1 MPRIVYER
9 KQQEGSL
16 TYAPPQSPL
25 TSSSSPYIMNYG
37 TESTPGSSSSR
48 ISPALLLFI
57 VILAAVV
64 FISGLLHLLIR
75 FLMRRPSTSIYDSN
89 TYTESSDSHAL
100 QRQLQQLFRLHDSG
114 LEQALVDALPVFYY
128 KEIIGLKEPFDCAVC
143 LCEFSHNDKL
153 RLLPT
158 CSHAFHISCIDTWLL
173 SNSTCPLCR
182 GSLVNTDLL
191 AGPRALNVDDSWRL
205 PSAFP
210 LNVENSVH
218 CGPKPAIDEEMD
230 SQKRVFSVRLGKF
243 RSLNEDEESRE
254 IKEETSSCCL
264 DSRRCYSMGSYQYVE
279 GDMDLQVALSAA
291 CPHGTRAVL
300 KNGNVRGRQY
310 RISSGDEE
318 GKKISGR
325 SRGESFSVSKIWLW
339 SKNSRGPSFPNAHS
353 NAHVV
358 ITRQPA
364 GVPNDGTIEEV

>member
-1 MPRIVYER
+1 MSRIVFER
-9 KQQEGSL
+9 KQQDGSL
-16 TYAPPQSPL
+16 TYSPPQSPL
-25 TSSSSPYIMNYG
+25 TSSSSPYI
-37 TESTPGSSSSR
+37 TPGSSSSR

-75 FLMRRPSTSIYDSN
+75 FLTRRPSTSIYDSN
-89 TYTESSDSHAL
+89 RYTESSDSHAL

-114 LEQALVDALPVFYY
+114 LEQSLVDALPVFYY

-182 GSLVNTDLL
+182 GSLVNTDIL
-191 AGPRALNVDDSWRL
+191 AGPRAPNLDDSWRL

-210 LNVENSVH
+210 INVENSAH
-218 CGPKPAIDEEMD
+218 CGPKPTIDEEMD

-243 RSLNEDEESRE
+243 RSLDEDGESKE
-254 IKEETSSCCL
+254 IEETSSCCL

-279 GDMDLQVALSAA
+279 GDMDLQVALSTS
-291 CPHGTRAVL
+291 GTHDARVVL

-339 SKNSRGPSFPNAHS
+339 SKNSRGPSFPNAHVVV
-353 NAHVV
+353 AH
-358 ITRQPA
+358 QPA
-364 GVPNDGTIEEV
+364 AVPNDGTIQEV

>member
-1 MPRIVYER
+1 MFRIAYER
-9 KQQEGSL
+9 KQQDGSL
-16 TYAPPQSPL
+16 TYAPPGSPL
-25 TSSSSPYIMNYG
+25 TSLSSPFIMNYS
-37 TESTPGSSSSR
+37 TESTPEPSSTR
-48 ISPALLLFI
+48 ISSALLLFI
-57 VILAAVV
+57 VILAVVV

-75 FLMRRPSTSIYDSN
+75 FLMRRPSTSIYDS
-89 TYTESSDSHAL
+89 TRYMESSDSHVL
-100 QRQLQQLFRLHDSG
+100 QRQLQQLFRLHDCG

-191 AGPRALNVDDSWRL
+191 AGPRALNLDDSWSV

-210 LNVENSVH
+210 TDVENSVH
-218 CGPKPAIDEEMD
+218 CGPKLAIDEEKG

-243 RSLNEDEESRE
+243 RSLNEDEESVE
-254 IKEETSSCCL
+254 IKEETSSCHL

-279 GDMDLQVALSAA
+279 GDMDLQVALSTS
-291 CPHGTRAVL
+291 CTHNRRVVL
-300 KNGNVRGRQY
+300 KNGNARGRQY

-325 SRGESFSVSKIWLW
+325 SRRESFSVSKIWLW
-339 SKNSRGPSFPNAHS
+339 SKNSTGPSFPNAH
-353 NAHVV
+353 VV
-358 ITRQPA
+358 TRQPA
-364 GVPNDGTIEEV
+364 GVPNDGTIQEV